1 MKHSKNSQNRNA
13 QAYLKQR
20 EIVYL
25 YKNEISQEEYFTD
38 QHQKSIPGSFAQQQE
53 DSIPDKD
60 WVQAAQIVN
69 PIQNFEQER
78 LKADERDGES
88 RSLEEIKASIA
99 KLSQKTE

>member
-1 MKHSKNSQNRNA
+1 M
-13 QAYLKQR
+13 KQR

-60 WVQAAQIVN
+60 WVQAAQVCK
-69 PIQNFEQER
+69 FEFII
-78 LKADERDGES
+78 LKVFQDFFQI
-88 RSLEEIKASIA
+88 LYF
-99 KLSQKTE
+99 QMP